1 MPRELTK
8 TTTGNDEMDE
18 QLIWGNFEKGQLLA
32 NCQGSKLTSDVK
44 RLHKNPAALAEPFFL
59 QMPAQHNIQYIC
71 FAVMFL
77 FCYKFLSKFL
87 KKIFAN
93 PDDHRLRLVK

>member
-1 MPRELTK
+1 
-8 TTTGNDEMDE
+8 MDE

-32 NCQGSKLTSDVK
+32 NCQGSKLTSDVTQ
-44 RLHKNPAALAEPFFL
+44 LLWQNLFL

-77 FCYKFLSKFL
+77 FCYKFLSKSL